1 MTALGGFF
9 LEVIEYFL
17 SLRVFCGKV
26 STIID
31 FYGETMYAQK

>member
-17 SLRVFCGKV
+17 SLRVFCGEV
-26 STIID
+26 STHD
-31 FYGETMYAQK
+31 N